1 MASLAELLKRGK
13 KITPFEQADFIA
25 RLGASLPE
33 NVGGLGLP
41 LNNTSMERANA
52 LDYDINKN
60 LYHGTPK
67 DFEEFLLNP
76 RKNIYASDEPPI
88 AEIYATALGRFPAN
102 EREKLFPNILPLIG
116 KKNLLEISDVR
127 DGNHGWGLDNL
138 QKALNSEQK
147 RNLIKDITNYGY
159 DGVKITNMLDLGGE
173 QNQFVYPK
181 TNSVRSRFAAFDPF
195 RKNEANLLASH
206 PAATL
211 MAAGGLAGMAR
222 SALNEPY
229 DPTNQYAQYGMES
242 PMSYGDVASTAV
254 GALPGYGDVLT
265 AAQLADLASK
275 TDWKKTKRSIM
286 DMFK

>member
-25 RLGASLPE
+25 RLGASLPA

-41 LNNTSMERANA
+41 LSNTAMERAKKLSFNVDT
-52 LDYDINKN
+52 LRYHGSDKDFDYFDAKRFGEKDPGWYGRGVTTDTDPEIAAAYANYNEPESGQVIYPLLTRGKFLPFPAEHQPFGTAKQSIAATKDMQNLGYAGSEFTNDRN
-60 LYHGTPK
+60 LYDNNPDWHTEQVVFDPK
-67 DFEEFLLNP
+67 N
-76 RKNIYASDEPPI
+76 
-88 AEIYATALGRFPAN
+88 
-102 EREKLFPNILPLIG
+102 
-116 KKNLLEISDVR
+116 
-127 DGNHGWGLDNL
+127 
-138 QKALNSEQK
+138 
-147 RNLIKDITNYGY
+147 
-159 DGVKITNMLDLGGE
+159 
-173 QNQFVYPK
+173 
-181 TNSVRSRFAAFDPF
+181 VRSRFAAFDPF